1 MSLESSLKADFIR
14 KIRETF
20 PDAIVLKNDANYLQG
35 VPDILVLIGPRWV
48 ALEYKR
54 HPTSA
59 QQANQGYYV
68 TLMNEMS
75 YAAFV
80 WPGNERDILDELQR
94 AFKPRRAARISRTQ

>member
-80 WPGNERDILDELQR
+80 YPENEEEVLLALEQALS
-94 AFKPRRAARISRTQ
+94 PRRRARVPQPQ